1 MKLILVG
8 KAASG
13 KDFLKNKLVKKGFN
27 AGISCTTRPP
37 RKNEVD
43 GVDYHFMTE
52 QEFKDI
58 LESGEMLEHMIFNDW
73 YYGLTKTEFEQA
85 DVMIMSKDGL
95 DVLPSDYRKRCMV
108 IWLDPPRSTRVERL
122 NYRNDPNDS
131 IVRRMNTD
139 DEQFQDFRDYDMVV
153 TNDNF

>member
-8 KAASG
+8 KAAAG

-58 LESGEMLEHMIFNDW
+58 LDSGEMLEHMIFNDW

-95 DVLPSDYRKRCMV
+95 DVLPSDYRKKCMV
-108 IWLDPPRSTRVERL
+108 IWLDPPRLTRVERL
-122 NYRNDPNDS
+122 TYRNDPNDS
-131 IVRRMNTD
+131 IIRRMDTD
-139 DEQFQDFRDYDMVV
+139 DEQFKNFRDYDMVV
-153 TNDNF
+153 RNDNF

>member
-43 GVDYHFMTE
+43 GIDYHFMTE

-58 LESGEMLEHMIFNDW
+58 LDSGEMLEHMVFNDW